1 MALEYVLFELFRNV
15 FHLHA
20 LQKVQPN
27 AFGVRTHL
35 ALGLTLGNSH
45 CEILAQ
51 SIQKLGTSKG
61 RPKESTC

>member
-27 AFGVRTHL
+27 AFSVRTHL
-35 ALGLTLGNSH
+35 ALGLTFGNSNS
-45 CEILAQ
+45 EILAQ
-51 SIQKLGTSKG
+51 SIKEAVG
-61 RPKESTC
+61 RP